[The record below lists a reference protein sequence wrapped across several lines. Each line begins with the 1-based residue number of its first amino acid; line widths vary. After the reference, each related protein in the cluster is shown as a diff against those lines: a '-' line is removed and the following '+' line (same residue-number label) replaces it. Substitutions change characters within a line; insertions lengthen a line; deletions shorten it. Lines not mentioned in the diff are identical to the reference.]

1 MKYCRPY
8 VLLAV
13 AGAALTLAGCQSDK
27 EAALCPGATAL
38 VEASTMTV
46 FPAGTAP
53 DPAHALYRVGV
64 ESVTS
69 DCDID
74 NHERT
79 ADTSVEIHFK
89 ATRATAG
96 EAIRYRVPYFVA
108 VRQGPDILS
117 KKLYW
122 ATFGFSAGETAVEFS
137 EDLDST
143 VKIASDKQP
152 YDYQVLTGLQLTHDQ
167 LDYNRKTGYNG
178 P

>member
-1 MKYCRPY
+1 MM
-8 VLLAV
+8 
-13 AGAALTLAGCQSDK
+13 LAGCQSDK
-27 EAALCPGATAL
+27 KAALCPGATAL

-53 DPAHALYRVGV
+53 DPARALYRVGMD
-64 ESVTS
+64 SVSS

-74 NHERT
+74 SHERT
-79 ADTSVEIHFK
+79 AETSLEIHFK

-96 EAIRYRVPYFVA
+96 DAVRYRVPYFVA

-117 KKLYW
+117 KKVLW
-122 ATFGFSAGETAVEFS
+122 ATFAFSSGETAVDFT
-137 EDLDST
+137 EDVDST
-143 VKIASDKQP
+143 VVKIANDKQP